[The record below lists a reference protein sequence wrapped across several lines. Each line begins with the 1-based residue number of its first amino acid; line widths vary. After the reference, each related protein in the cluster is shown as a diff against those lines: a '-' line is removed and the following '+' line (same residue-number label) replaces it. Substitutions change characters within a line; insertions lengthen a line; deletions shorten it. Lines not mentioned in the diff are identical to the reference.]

1 VTISYIEY
9 LQDSF
14 DRNPPKRKGD
24 RTRDRIKIAVAKSLE
39 KKGYLAMRVIDVTE
53 VAEIA
58 EGSFYVYFKDK
69 TEATLAVLTDLLDNF
84 FALEAPREGLA
95 PRTAYDSIRLANRR
109 WIAVCRANAGLMR
122 CILQVGDEAPEFA
135 QLSQRANAVWYE
147 RVAMGTKRRRG
158 EEGAAPL
165 LAAYLLGG
173 MMDELVRKLI
183 VYPDLDLMAL
193 RDAMGLDDDGVAD
206 ASSLVWLRIFHPDQ
220 PIPAN
225 VPESV
230 AAFARLLWPAG

>member
-1 VTISYIEY
+1 
-9 LQDSF
+9 
-14 DRNPPKRKGD
+14 
-24 RTRDRIKIAVAKSLE
+24 
-39 KKGYLAMRVIDVTE
+39 MRVTDVTE
-53 VAEIA
+53 ETGIA

-69 TEATLAVLTDLLDNF
+69 TEATLAVLTDMLDNF
-84 FALEAPREGLA
+84 FALEAPREGTE

-135 QLSQRANAVWYE
+135 QLSQRANTTWYE
-147 RVAMGTKRRRG
+147 RVAMGAKRRRG

-183 VYPDLDLMAL
+183 VYPDADLMAL
-193 RDAMGLDDDGVAD
+193 LQTMDLDDDGVAD
-206 ASSLVWLRIFHPDQ
+206 ACSLIWLRTFHPRE
-220 PIPAN
+220 PIPTDLAA
-225 VPESV
+225 SV
-230 AAFARLLWPAG
+230 LEFAGLLWPAN

>member
-1 VTISYIEY
+1 
-9 LQDSF
+9 
-14 DRNPPKRKGD
+14 
-24 RTRDRIKIAVAKSLE
+24 
-39 KKGYLAMRVIDVTE
+39 MRVTDVTE

-69 TEATLAVLTDLLDNF
+69 TEATLAVLTDLLNDF
-84 FALEAPREGLA
+84 FSLEAPRDGAA

-135 QLSQRANAVWYE
+135 QLSQRANAIWYE
-147 RVAMGTKRRRG
+147 RVAMGAKRRRG
-158 EEGAAPL
+158 DDSPAPL

-183 VYPDLDLMAL
+183 VYPDADFLAL
-193 RDAMGLDDDGVAD
+193 LHRSGLDDEGVAD
-206 ASSLVWLRIFHPDQ
+206 ASSLIWLRVLHPEDRM
-220 PIPAN
+220 PADT
-225 VPESV
+225 PARV
-230 AAFARLLWPAG
+230 AAFARLLWPAV